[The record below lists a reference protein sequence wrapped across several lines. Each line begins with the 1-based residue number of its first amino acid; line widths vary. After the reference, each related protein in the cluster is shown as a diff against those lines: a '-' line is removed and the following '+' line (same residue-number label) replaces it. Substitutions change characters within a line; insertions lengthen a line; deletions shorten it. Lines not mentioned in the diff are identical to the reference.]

1 MIKFNQNLWLQPYI
15 AMNTDLK
22 NDFEKDILKF
32 TNNAVFRKN
41 RGKCE
46 KTKMLNLLQQKEEE
60 NIWYK
65 NQIVILQSFSQNISY
80 ILAIEMNSLCLLLLQ
95 KKT

>member
-1 MIKFNQNLWLQPYI
+1 
-15 AMNTDLK
+15 
-22 NDFEKDILKF
+22 
-32 TNNAVFRKN
+32 
-41 RGKCE
+41 
-46 KTKMLNLLQQKEEE
+46 MLNLLQQKEEE

-65 NQIVILQSFSQNISY
+65 NQIVILQSFSQNIYY